1 MQEAQSYQEV
11 FALTSGNNFY
21 YKQGN
26 VIFDSEHSSVQFY
39 LSFTYSSPHA
49 CSTTAILPFSFH

>member
-1 MQEAQSYQEV
+1 MQEARSYQDV

-26 VIFDSEHSSVQFY
+26 VIFDSEPCSAQFY

-49 CSTTAILPFSFH
+49 CTTAVLPFSFH